1 MAKPTQIA
9 LLGSSEFVGSLILRW
24 IFDRRNVKLHK
35 LLGTNYSL
43 LSAEELDMAKALL
56 DLGYGH
62 LLKKWPRLGIHDAE
76 KRAYLHATSRS
87 VKQAVTSN
95 EASRLS
101 VLKVAFPN
109 SPATCSPGPFI
120 RLASS
125 I

>member
-1 MAKPTQIA
+1 
-9 LLGSSEFVGSLILRW
+9 
-24 IFDRRNVKLHK
+24 
-35 LLGTNYSL
+35 
-43 LSAEELDMAKALL
+43 MAKALL

-62 LLKKWPRLGIHDAE
+62 LLKNWPRLGIHDAE

-109 SPATCSPGPFI
+109 SCYLLTWSIHSTGIIDLIITCQV
-120 RLASS
+120 LTL
-125 I
+125 